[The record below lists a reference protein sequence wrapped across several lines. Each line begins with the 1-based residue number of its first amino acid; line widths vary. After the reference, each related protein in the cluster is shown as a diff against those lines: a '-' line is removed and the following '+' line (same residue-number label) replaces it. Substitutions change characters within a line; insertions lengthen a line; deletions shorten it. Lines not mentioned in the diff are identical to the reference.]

1 MLARRKKK
9 VTRKRCKR
17 LTRKTKAI
25 EEEARQK
32 YNPDDLFKN
41 KKNEKLAYKE

>member
-1 MLARRKKK
+1 MPEERKKLQEK
-9 VTRKRCKR
+9 DAKDLQEVQ
-17 LTRKTKAI
+17 KAI
-25 EEEARQK
+25 EEARQK